1 MTEDKDPTSPM
12 LDELTVLRSVR
23 KYPVRIKCALL
34 GFDALQQA
42 LAKLGTEADTPG
54 EGH

>member
-1 MTEDKDPTSPM
+1 VSKF
-12 LDELTVLRSVR
+12 
-23 KYPVRIKCALL
+23 PVRIKCALL

-42 LAKLGTEADTPG
+42 LAKLGTEAEANG